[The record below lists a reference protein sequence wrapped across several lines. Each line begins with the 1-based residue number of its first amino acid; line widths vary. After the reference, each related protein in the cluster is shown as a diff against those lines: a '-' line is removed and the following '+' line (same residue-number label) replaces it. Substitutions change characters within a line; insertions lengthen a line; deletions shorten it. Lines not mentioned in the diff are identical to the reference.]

1 MSEDILGRLDHFIRR
16 LSFLSELY
24 SDSEPDDS
32 PGDRYG
38 YYLTLCDI
46 LYDLESIER
55 AMRAKITQ
63 TQGTDQ
69 KKVLMIT
76 DI

>member
-1 MSEDILGRLDHFIRR
+1 MFEDILGRLDHLIRR

-24 SDSEPDDS
+24 SDSESDDS

-46 LYDLESIER
+46 LYDLEAIER
-55 AMRAKITQ
+55 AIRANVTE
-63 TQGTDQ
+63 TP
-69 KKVLMIT
+69 
-76 DI
+76 